1 MNQMTDTK
9 KRNVLIGGGG
19 TGTAFA
25 IATRLQALWH
35 DRLRL
40 IVTDIYD
47 RDLVTTSLLA
57 DAFHQV
63 PRADDP
69 NFAQV
74 LGQILEEE
82 AIDIYIPL
90 LNAEI
95 RAAWTLPKTQ
105 HLDIWLAGPGPELL
119 DKAAAD
125 PWLQAQGVRVPQQL
139 SDLQGRPDDETWFV
153 KPRDGFGSRGARALS
168 VAEIRALDAEERA
181 GSIIQEICK
190 TPEITIDSF
199 YDAETGFTRAYCRE
213 RLETKSGVCTKA
225 RVSFHPELAEIASKI
240 GAGLGQRGAICFQAM
255 RGQAGWC
262 VTDLNLRP
270 GAGTA
275 LTVAAGYDVLAASYA
290 CRTGESYEH
299 FVPEIAPDAEI
310 LVTRQYSE
318 FVMSRRP

>member
-1 MNQMTDTK
+1 MTSPK

-25 IATRLQALWH
+25 IATRLKAIWH

-40 IVTDIYD
+40 IITDIFD

-57 DAFHQV
+57 DAFHKV

-74 LGQILEEE
+74 LERILDEE

-95 RAAWTLPKTQ
+95 RAAWALPKSQ
-105 HLDIWLAGPGPELL
+105 KLDIWLAGFGPELL
-119 DKAAAD
+119 DKAVAD
-125 PWLQAQGVRVPQQL
+125 PWLLAQGVRVPRQL
-139 SDLQGRPDDETWFV
+139 SYLQGQTDDETWFV
-153 KPRDGFGSRGARALS
+153 KPRDGFGSRDARVLTM
-168 VAEIRALDAEERA
+168 AEIRALDEDMRTE
-181 GSIIQEICK
+181 SIIQEICE

-213 RLETKSGVCTKA
+213 RLETKAGVCTKA
-225 RVSFHPELAEIASKI
+225 RVFFDPELAEFAAKI

-255 RGQAGWC
+255 RAKEGWS
-262 VTDLNLRP
+262 VTDLNLRS

-290 CRTGESYEH
+290 CRTGESYKH
-299 FVPEIAPDAEI
+299 FVPEIALDSEF

-318 FVMSRRP
+318 FVMRRRP

>member
-1 MNQMTDTK
+1 MTDIK
-9 KRNVLIGGGG
+9 KRSVLIGGGG

-35 DRLRL
+35 DRVRL
-40 IVTDIYD
+40 IVTDIFD

-57 DAFHQV
+57 DAFYQV
-63 PRADDP
+63 PRADHPD
-69 NFAQV
+69 FAQV
-74 LGQILEEE
+74 LGQILENEE
-82 AIDIYIPL
+82 IDIYIPL

-95 RAAWTLPKTQ
+95 RTAWTLPKLQ
-105 HLDIWLAGPGPELL
+105 SLDIWLAGPGPELL

-125 PWLQAQGVRVPQQL
+125 PWLLAHEVRVPKQL
-139 SDLQGRPDDETWFV
+139 SDLQGRPNDENWFV
-153 KPRDGFGSRGARALS
+153 KPRDGLGSRGARTLS
-168 VAEIRALDAEERA
+168 VAEIRALDEEVQAE
-181 GSIIQEICK
+181 SIIQEICE

-213 RLETKSGVCTKA
+213 RLETKAGVCTKA
-225 RVSFHPELAEIASKI
+225 RVFFEPELAEFAAKI

-255 RGQAGWC
+255 RSQEGWC
-262 VTDLNLRP
+262 VTDLNLRS

-290 CRTGESYEH
+290 CRTGERYEY
-299 FVPEIAPDAEI
+299 FVPQIDPDAEI

-318 FVMSRRP
+318 FVMSRQP